1 MECGEEL
8 EVGSKVAEEGAREQ
22 RRQGAR
28 PGVHMGSS
36 SAQGPRDKAQSGPGI
51 GGPGIQ
57 L

>member
-22 RRQGAR
+22 RRQGGR

-36 SAQGPRDKAQSGPGI
+36 SAQGLRDKAQSGPGI